1 MSDLTYISKTE
12 INNYT
17 SIEDLKVDIIK
28 TLSRWFPNH
37 YVFNEHAME
46 SWTQKEGTDIYILH
60 NNIFEIELSI
70 YGVNVYN
77 LVMFGIGRYRRQG
90 SSYDFFESIMNCL
103 EYQLRHPDIEFVTM
117 ADSSETPYTF
127 WNFEP
132 QIEAVSIA
140 EVESLE
146 DEVDQDDESDEDEDG
161 EDIQKM
167 LVEEGDKWISLF
179 NELIESNECMSL
191 KYQCLIEPV
200 TKIIQNETALAKMCK
215 LDNLFSYT
223 YIQHFHIKENT
234 FSLVSDPYISMCM
247 EIVMRRYQ

>member
-1 MSDLTYISKTE
+1 
-12 INNYT
+12 
-17 SIEDLKVDIIK
+17 
-28 TLSRWFPNH
+28 
-37 YVFNEHAME
+37 ME
-46 SWTQKEGTDIYILH
+46 SQDKNLEVASKIYNGL
-60 NNIFEIELSI
+60 
-70 YGVNVYN
+70 
-77 LVMFGIGRYRRQG
+77 Q
-90 SSYDFFESIMNCL
+90 
-103 EYQLRHPDIEFVTM
+103 
-117 ADSSETPYTF
+117 
-127 WNFEP
+127 
-132 QIEAVSIA
+132 
-140 EVESLE
+140 
-146 DEVDQDDESDEDEDG
+146 

-167 LVEEGDKWISLF
+167 LVEDYIKPQLEEGDKWISLF